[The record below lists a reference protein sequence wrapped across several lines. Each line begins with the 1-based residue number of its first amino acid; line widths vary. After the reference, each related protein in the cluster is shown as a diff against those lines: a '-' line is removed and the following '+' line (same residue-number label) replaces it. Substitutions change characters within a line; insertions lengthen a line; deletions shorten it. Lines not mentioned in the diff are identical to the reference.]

1 MRYAPLGICL
11 ILPLAACSQRE
22 YYVMDPP
29 KRAFSTYGALEVKPF
44 TIDGLD
50 TLDPAKRAKALEL
63 ADYITNELRERL
75 SPKYFGGEGKKLV
88 VTGKLVGFDPG
99 SQALRY
105 WVGFGAGKGEI
116 LAEAYFDDE
125 EGAVAKAMGKG
136 AVSGGWFGGSV
147 NSAGRRVAKAV
158 VDFVSAN
165 HASVV
170 DQSKHPG
177 VR

>member
-1 MRYAPLGICL
+1 MRIGLLGVFL
-11 ILPLAACSQRE
+11 TLALTACSQRE

-29 KRAFSTYGALEVKPF
+29 KRAFSTYGSVEVKPF

-50 TLDPAKRAKALEL
+50 TLDPEKRAKAMEL
-63 ADYITNELRERL
+63 AAHITNELRERL
-75 SPKYFGGEGKKLV
+75 APKYFGGEGRKIV
-88 VTGKLVGFDPG
+88 VSGKLVGFDPG

-116 LAEAYFDDE
+116 LAEAYFDDD
-125 EGAVAKAMGKG
+125 EGGVAKAMGKG

-147 NSAGRRVAKAV
+147 SSAGKRAAKAV
-158 VDFVSAN
+158 VDFVAAN
-165 HASVV
+165 HAAVV
-170 DQSKHPG
+170 DQAKHPG